1 MDDIGG
7 FFFGIFGGVM
17 EVIKDHGLL
26 VMWEE
31 IPLDLFTPVSAFFK
45 LQKIG
50 ARCLLE
56 SVERGENLG
65 RYSFIGLSPERKI
78 VVKGSE
84 LITTEN
90 RRHLTRGTVKE
101 VIDSLLQG
109 QQRLPLDEVPFTGGW
124 AGYIGYDFVNFLEE
138 IDLPE
143 KNNSFPVLFLYQFN
157 NLLIFD
163 HVKNTGKILLI
174 GEEKEKKEIEEK
186 LNSIREALRFPG
198 DLAPAEF
205 LLESNYSPILQ
216 PSLSQ
221 EDFVKCVQKAK
232 DYIRAGDI
240 FQVVL
245 SIQFQGGTTA
255 SPFDI
260 YRTLRMLNPSPY
272 MFYFDFGDFQLIG
285 SSPEAHMKVTKNK
298 ILLRPIAGTR
308 KRGSAPNQELELEK
322 ELRTDPKEQAEHV
335 MLVDLARNDLGK
347 VCRPG
352 TVRVSEFMT
361 VEKYSHV
368 MHLVSQVEGELKPD
382 QTFFDLLQ
390 ATFPAGTVTGAPKLR
405 AMEIIKELEPVNR
418 GPYAGIVGY
427 LSYNGQVDSCIGI
440 RMIVFQ
446 KGKFYL
452 QAGAGVVIGS
462 DPQKEY
468 QEVRNKIRGMY
479 QAIKLAE
486 QGGPR

>member
-1 MDDIGG
+1 
-7 FFFGIFGGVM
+7 
-17 EVIKDHGLL
+17 
-26 VMWEE
+26 
-31 IPLDLFTPVSAFFK
+31 
-45 LQKIG
+45 
-50 ARCLLE
+50 
-56 SVERGENLG
+56 
-65 RYSFIGLSPERKI
+65 
-78 VVKGSE
+78 
-84 LITTEN
+84 
-90 RRHLTRGTVKE
+90 
-101 VIDSLLQG
+101 
-109 QQRLPLDEVPFTGGW
+109 
-124 AGYIGYDFVNFLEE
+124 
-138 IDLPE
+138 
-143 KNNSFPVLFLYQFN
+143 
-157 NLLIFD
+157 
-163 HVKNTGKILLI
+163 
-174 GEEKEKKEIEEK
+174 
-186 LNSIREALRFPG
+186 
-198 DLAPAEF
+198 
-205 LLESNYSPILQ
+205 
-216 PSLSQ
+216 
-221 EDFVKCVQKAK
+221 
-232 DYIRAGDI
+232 
-240 FQVVL
+240 
-245 SIQFQGGTTA
+245 
-255 SPFDI
+255 
-260 YRTLRMLNPSPY
+260 
-272 MFYFDFGDFQLIG
+272 MFYFDFGNFQLIG

-352 TVRVSEFMT
+352 TVRLSEFMT

-405 AMEIIKELEPVNR
+405 AMEIIKELEPINR

>member
-1 MDDIGG
+1 
-7 FFFGIFGGVM
+7 M
-17 EVIKDHGLL
+17 EARKINGLL

-31 IPLDLFTPVSAFFK
+31 LPLDLFTPVSAFFK
-45 LQKIG
+45 LQRIG
-50 ARCLLE
+50 AVCLLE
-56 SVERGENLG
+56 SVEKGENLG
-65 RYSFIGLSPERKI
+65 RYSFIGLSPERR
-78 VVKGSE
+78 VVVNGSE
-84 LITTEN
+84 LITTESKIK
-90 RRHLTRGTVKE
+90 LTRATAKT
-101 VIDSLLQG
+101 VIDSILE
-109 QQRLPLDEVPFTGGW
+109 RTNPLPLDEVPFAGGW
-124 AGYIGYDFVNFLEE
+124 AGYIGYDFVSFLEE
-138 IDLPE
+138 IELPE
-143 KNNSFPVLFLYQFN
+143 NSNPFPALFLYQFN
-157 NLLIFD
+157 HLLIFD
-163 HVKNTGKILLI
+163 HVKNTGKILLV
-174 GEEKEKKEIEEK
+174 GEEKKKQEMGEK

-198 DLAPAEF
+198 NLNPAEF
-205 LLESNYSPILQ
+205 FVEHDHSFVLQ
-216 PSLSQ
+216 ASLSQ
-221 EDFVKCVQKAK
+221 EGFVKCVQKAK

-245 SIQFQGGTTA
+245 SIQFQGKTTA
-255 SPFDI
+255 SSFDI

-285 SSPEAHMKVTKNK
+285 SSPEAHMKVTKEK
-298 ILLRPIAGTR
+298 IWLRPIAGTR
-308 KRGSAPNQELELEK
+308 KRGNAPEQELALEK
-322 ELRTDPKEQAEHV
+322 ELRSDPKEQAEHV

-368 MHLVSQVEGELKPD
+368 MHLVSQVEGELMPHL
-382 QTFFDLLQ
+382 TFFDLLQ

-405 AMEIIKELEPVNR
+405 AMEIIKELEPINR

-440 RMIVFQ
+440 RMIVYQ
-446 KGKFYL
+446 KGNYYL

-479 QAIKLAE
+479 QAIRLAE
-486 QGGPR
+486 QGGHR